1 MPDTIVNIAIDG
13 PVGAGKSTVADEVAR
28 RLNILHLDTGAMYRA
43 LALRVLALG
52 IDPRD
57 EATVSGLCADAALR
71 VEVAFENG
79 MQRTL
84 LNDEDVSGLIRTQ
97 EAGLAASTISRYRPV
112 REWLVARQRQIACT
126 QSMVLDGRDIGTVVL
141 PDAKVKVY
149 LTATPEERAR
159 RRHQQLLEAGQ
170 VAVYQ
175 DVLEQLKTRDLQ
187 DQTRAVDPL
196 RPARGAVM
204 LDTTHLSFEQ
214 TVQTIL
220 DLVALA

>member
-1 MPDTIVNIAIDG
+1 
-13 PVGAGKSTVADEVAR
+13 
-28 RLNILHLDTGAMYRA
+28 
-43 LALRVLALG
+43 
-52 IDPRD
+52 
-57 EATVSGLCADAALR
+57 
-71 VEVAFENG
+71 
-79 MQRTL
+79 
-84 LNDEDVSGLIRTQ
+84 IRTQ

-112 REWLVARQRQIACT
+112 REWLVARQRQIART

-159 RRHQQLLEAGQ
+159 RRHQELLEAGQ
-170 VAVYQ
+170 EAVYQ